1 MNAPVPNP
9 SLAGSTELGM
19 KILRATT
26 EEIVVS
32 VPRRP
37 DGGWP
42 ALVLR
47 LDGHDYA
54 TINPTALVTGDA
66 AVAELT
72 IPLPQLPDGRP
83 GSIVVSD
90 AATGAI
96 APGSHLRPV
105 ARAKNLRALVI
116 YPAGEVYDHDK
127 VRWYRAPMEKLLAD
141 YFNIGDMIVYDSTL
155 KLLDYAH
162 LEPMKIISPTEADI
176 ERYASEFDYIF
187 VRGSNFI
194 HEHMEWY
201 RAVEVLER
209 VKLPV
214 YAIGVGAQASQNRT
228 ITLPESSK
236 RLWQIVAERCA
247 AIGVRGAFSAETL
260 RHNGIG
266 NVEVVG
272 CPSIFRTRRRDLAIK
287 VPDQREIRRVAFSL
301 RREADKS
308 YTADPAAYLRNQKAA
323 LLKVDSQSEMVMSSH
338 GEQEEKAF
346 FLRDDAAKE
355 KAVAEFVRTGWWNG
369 ADDAA
374 MRRIYEKQLFS
385 FFDVERYD
393 AFSCSIDLAVGY
405 RVHGVLPAVA
415 HGVPGVLVA
424 YDTRSQELA
433 ETLKIPVVPEAAL
446 AEGGW
451 RAVYQEAQ
459 IATLAR
465 SYAQS
470 YDRMRDFLDRNGVPN
485 RM

>member
-1 MNAPVPNP
+1 MNAPVLNLTAA
-9 SLAGSTELGM
+9 SSTGHAM

-26 EEIVVS
+26 DEIVVS
-32 VPRRP
+32 VARKPE
-37 DGGWP
+37 GGWP
-42 ALVLR
+42 ALTLK

-54 TINPTALVTGDA
+54 TINPSALAPGDA

-72 IPLPQLPDGRP
+72 IPLPRLPDGRP
-83 GSIVVSD
+83 HSVAVAD
-90 AATGAI
+90 AATGAL
-96 APGSHLRPV
+96 APGSFLRPV
-105 ARAKNLRALVI
+105 ATAKNLRALVI

-127 VRWYRAPMEKLLAD
+127 VRWYRAPMEKLLSD

-155 KLLDYAH
+155 KLLKYAH
-162 LEPMKIISPTEADI
+162 LEPMKIMSPTDADI
-176 ERYASEFDYIF
+176 ERYASEFDYVF

-194 HEHMEWY
+194 HEKMEWY
-201 RAVEVLER
+201 RAVEVLEK

-214 YAIGVGAQASQNRT
+214 YAIGVGAQASQNRA
-228 ITLPESSK
+228 INLPDASK
-236 RLWQIVAERCA
+236 RFWQLVADRCA
-247 AIGVRGAFSAETL
+247 AIGVRGTFSAETL
-260 RHNGIG
+260 RHNGVR

-272 CPSIFRTRRRDLAIK
+272 CPSIFRTRKRDLAIRI
-287 VPDQREIRRVAFSL
+287 PDQREIRKVAFSL
-301 RREADKS
+301 RRESDKS
-308 YTADPAAYLRNQKAA
+308 YTADPEAYLRNQKAA
-323 LLKVDSQSEMVMSSH
+323 LLKVDGQSEMVMSSH

-346 FLRDDAAKE
+346 FLRDTAAKE
-355 KAVAEFVRTGWWNG
+355 KAVHEFVKTGWWSG
-369 ADDAA
+369 PDDAA
-374 MRRIYEKQLFS
+374 MRKIYENQLFS

-393 AFSCSIDLAVGY
+393 EFARSIDLAVGY

-415 HGVPGVLVA
+415 QGVPGVLVA

-459 IATLAR
+459 LNALAR

-470 YDRMRDFLDRNGVPN
+470 YDRMRKFLEKNGVPH

>member
-1 MNAPVPNP
+1 
-9 SLAGSTELGM
+9 M

-26 EEIVVS
+26 NEVAIS
-32 VPRRP
+32 VARKPE
-37 DGGWP
+37 GGWP
-42 ALVLR
+42 ALSLR

-54 TINPTALVTGDA
+54 TIHPAALAAGDA
-66 AVAELT
+66 TQAEFT
-72 IPLPQLPDGRP
+72 IPLPRLPGGRP
-83 GSIVVSD
+83 HSVAVAD
-90 AATGAI
+90 AATGAL
-96 APGSHLRPV
+96 APGSNLRPI
-105 ARAKNLRALVI
+105 ATETKLRALVI
-116 YPAGEVYDHDK
+116 YPAGEVYEHDK

-155 KLLDYAH
+155 KLLRYAH
-162 LEPMKIISPTEADI
+162 LEPMKIMSPTEADI
-176 ERYASEFDYIF
+176 ERYASEFDYVF

-194 HEHMEWY
+194 HEKMEWF
-201 RAVEVLER
+201 RAVEVLEK

-214 YAIGVGAQASQNRT
+214 YAIGVGAQASQNRK
-228 ITLPESSK
+228 IELSEGSK
-236 RLWQIVAERCA
+236 RFWSIVAERSA

-260 RHNGIG
+260 RQNGIR

-272 CPSIFRTRRRDLAIK
+272 CPSIFRTRNRDLQIR
-287 VPDQREIRRVAFSL
+287 VPDQREIRKVAFSL
-301 RREADKS
+301 RREADHS
-308 YTADPAAYLRNQKAA
+308 YTADPETYLRNQKAA
-323 LLKVDSQSEMVMSSH
+323 LLKVDGQSEMVMSSH

-346 FLRDDAAKE
+346 FLRDEAAKQ
-355 KAVAEFVRTGWWNG
+355 KAVAEFVRTKWWDG
-369 ADDAA
+369 PDDQA

-393 AFSCSIDLAVGY
+393 QFAQSIDLAVGY

-451 RAVYQEAQ
+451 RAVYQEA
-459 IATLAR
+459 ALNGLSK
-465 SYAQS
+465 SYAHS
-470 YDRMRDFLDRNGVPN
+470 YDRMRDFLEKNGVPH

>member
-1 MNAPVPNP
+1 
-9 SLAGSTELGM
+9 M

-26 EEIVVS
+26 NEIVVS
-32 VPRRP
+32 VARRP
-37 DGGWP
+37 DGSWP
-42 ALVLR
+42 ALRLR
-47 LDGHDYA
+47 LDGQDYA
-54 TINPTALVTGDA
+54 TIHPGAVIAGDA
-66 AVAELT
+66 AGAELT
-72 IPLPQLPDGRP
+72 IPLPRLGDGRLRE
-83 GSIVVSD
+83 IAVLD
-90 AATGAI
+90 ADSGQV
-96 APGSHLRPV
+96 APGSGLAPI
-105 ARAKNLRALVI
+105 ATEKKLRALVI

-127 VRWYRAPMEKLLAD
+127 VRWYRMPMEKLLSE

-155 KLLDYAH
+155 KLLRYAH
-162 LEPMKIISPTEADI
+162 LEPMKIMSPTEADI

-194 HEHMEWY
+194 HEQMEWF

-214 YAIGVGAQASQNRT
+214 YAIGVGAQASQNRQ
-228 ITLPESSK
+228 INLPEASK
-236 RLWQIVAERCA
+236 RFWQIVSDRCA

-260 RHNGIG
+260 RQNGIG

-272 CPSIFRTRRRDLAIK
+272 CPSIFRTRKRDLAIRI
-287 VPDQREIRRVAFSL
+287 PDQRDIRKVAFSL

-308 YTADPAAYLRNQKAA
+308 YTADPEAYLRNQKAA

-346 FLRDDAAKE
+346 FLRDDAAKQ
-355 KAVAEFVRTGWWNG
+355 KAVAEFVRTGWWSG
-369 ADDAA
+369 ADDAR
-374 MRRIYEKQLFS
+374 MRDIYENRLFS
-385 FFDVERYD
+385 FFDVEHYD
-393 AFSCSIDLAVGY
+393 RFAQGLDLAVGY

-415 HGVPGVLVA
+415 QGVPGVLVA

-459 IATLAR
+459 LNALAK
-465 SYAQS
+465 SYAAS
-470 YDRMRDFLDRNGVPN
+470 YDRMRDFLDRNGIPH

>member
-1 MNAPVPNP
+1 
-9 SLAGSTELGM
+9 M

-26 EEIVVS
+26 NEVVIS
-32 VPRRP
+32 VARKPE
-37 DGGWP
+37 GGWP
-42 ALVLR
+42 ALTLK
-47 LDGHDYA
+47 LGSNDYA
-54 TINPTALVTGDA
+54 TIHPAALVPPDA
-66 AVAELT
+66 SQAELS
-72 IPLPQLPDGRP
+72 IPLPSLPGGRLH
-83 GSIVVSD
+83 SVAVAD
-90 AATGAI
+90 AATGAL
-96 APGSHLRPV
+96 APGSNLRPI
-105 ARAKNLRALVI
+105 ATETKLRALVI
-116 YPAGEVYDHDK
+116 YPAGEVYEHDK

-155 KLLDYAH
+155 KLLRYAH
-162 LEPMKIISPTEADI
+162 LEPMKIMSPTEADI
-176 ERYASEFDYIF
+176 ERYASEFDYVF

-194 HEHMEWY
+194 HEKMEWF
-201 RAVEVLER
+201 RAVEVLEK

-214 YAIGVGAQASQNRT
+214 YAIGVGAQASQNRK
-228 ITLPESSK
+228 IELSEGSK
-236 RLWQIVAERCA
+236 RFWSIVAERSA

-260 RHNGIG
+260 RQNGIK

-272 CPSIFRTRRRDLAIK
+272 CPSIFRTRNRDLQIR
-287 VPDQREIRRVAFSL
+287 VPDQREIRKVAFSL
-301 RREADKS
+301 RREADHS
-308 YTADPAAYLRNQKAA
+308 YTADPETYLRNQKAA
-323 LLKVDSQSEMVMSSH
+323 LLKVDGQSEMVMSSH

-346 FLRDDAAKE
+346 FLRDEAAKQ
-355 KAVAEFVRTGWWNG
+355 KAVTEFVRTKWWDG
-369 ADDAA
+369 PDDEA

-393 AFSCSIDLAVGY
+393 QFAQSIDLAVGY

-451 RAVYQEAQ
+451 RAVYQEA
-459 IATLAR
+459 ALNGLSK
-465 SYAQS
+465 SYAHS
-470 YDRMRDFLDRNGVPN
+470 YDRMRDFLDKNGVPH

>member
-1 MNAPVPNP
+1 MNAPVLNP
-9 SLAGSTELGM
+9 SIAGSTELSM

-32 VPRRP
+32 VPRRT

-42 ALVLR
+42 GLVLK
-47 LDGHDYA
+47 LDGQDYA
-54 TINPTALVTGDA
+54 TINPAALAPGDA

-72 IPLPQLPDGRP
+72 IPLPKLPGGAPR
-83 GSIVVSD
+83 SVAVMD
-90 AATGAI
+90 AATGAV
-96 APGSHLRPV
+96 APGSFLRPL
-105 ARAKNLRALVI
+105 ATTKTLRALVV
-116 YPAGEVYDHDK
+116 YPAGEVYEHDK

-155 KLLDYAH
+155 KLLQYAH

-194 HEHMEWY
+194 HEKMEWY

-214 YAIGVGAQASQNRT
+214 YAIGVGAQASQNRA
-228 ITLPESSK
+228 IELPESSK
-236 RLWQIVAERCA
+236 RFWQIVADRSA

-260 RHNGIG
+260 RHNGIR

-272 CPSIFRTRRRDLAIK
+272 CPSIFRTRNRDLKIK
-287 VPDQREIRRVAFSL
+287 IPDQREIRKVAFSL

-308 YTADPAAYLRNQKAA
+308 YTADPEAYLRNQKAA
-323 LLKVDSQSEMVMSSH
+323 LLKVDAQSEMVMSSH

-346 FLRDDAAKE
+346 FLRDGAAKE
-355 KAVAEFVRTGWWNG
+355 KAVAEFVKTGWWNG
-369 ADDAA
+369 PDDAA

-393 AFSCSIDLAVGY
+393 EFAGSIDLAVGY

-415 HGVPGVLVA
+415 HGIPGVLVA

-451 RAVYQEAQ
+451 RAVYQESQ

-470 YDRMRDFLDRNGVPN
+470 YDRMRDFLDRNGVPH

>member
-1 MNAPVPNP
+1 MNAPVRELATAA
-9 SLAGSTELGM
+9 SLEPAM

-26 EEIVVS
+26 SEVVVS
-32 VPRRP
+32 VTRP
-37 DGGWP
+37 NGAGWP
-42 ALVLR
+42 ALRLL
-47 LDGHDYA
+47 LDGQDYA
-54 TINPTALVTGDA
+54 TIHPGALVPGDA
-66 AVAELT
+66 MVAELR
-72 IPLPQLPDGRP
+72 IPLPSLPEGRLR
-83 GSIVVSD
+83 SIAVAD
-90 AATGAI
+90 AATGLL
-96 APGSHLRPV
+96 APGSNLRPV
-105 ARAKNLRALVI
+105 AMTRPLRALVI

-127 VRWYRAPMEKLLAD
+127 VRWYRAPMEKLLSD

-155 KLLDYAH
+155 KLLRYAH
-162 LEPMKIISPTEADI
+162 LEPMKIMNPTEADI
-176 ERYASEFDYIF
+176 ERYASEFDYVF

-194 HEHMEWY
+194 HEKMEWF

-214 YAIGVGAQASQNRT
+214 YAIGVGAQASQNRG
-228 ITLPESSK
+228 IDLPDGSK
-236 RLWQIVAERCA
+236 RFWQIVGDRCA

-260 RHNGIG
+260 RRNGIG

-287 VPDQREIRRVAFSL
+287 VPDQREIRKVAFSL
-301 RREADKS
+301 RREFDNT
-308 YTADPAAYLRNQKAA
+308 YTANPEAYLRNQRQA

-346 FLRDDAAKE
+346 FLRDDAAKA
-355 KAVAEFVRTGWWNG
+355 KAVAEFVHSGWWDG
-369 ADDAA
+369 PDDAR
-374 MRRIYEKQLFS
+374 MRDIYERRLFS

-393 AFSCSIDLAVGY
+393 DFAKSIDLAVGY

-446 AEGGW
+446 ADGGW
-451 RAVYQEAQ
+451 RAVYQETALN
-459 IATLAR
+459 ALSK

-470 YDRMRDFLDRNGVPN
+470 YDRMSGFLDRNGIPH

>member
-1 MNAPVPNP
+1 
-9 SLAGSTELGM
+9 M

-26 EEIVVS
+26 NEVAIS
-32 VPRRP
+32 VARKPE
-37 DGGWP
+37 GSWP
-42 ALVLR
+42 ALSLR

-54 TINPTALVTGDA
+54 TIHPAALVAGDA
-66 AVAELT
+66 TQAELT
-72 IPLPQLPDGRP
+72 IPLPRLPGGRP
-83 GSIVVSD
+83 HSVAVAD
-90 AATGAI
+90 AATGAL
-96 APGSHLRPV
+96 APGSNLRPI
-105 ARAKNLRALVI
+105 ATETKLRALVI
-116 YPAGEVYDHDK
+116 YPAGEVYEHDK

-155 KLLDYAH
+155 KLLRYAH
-162 LEPMKIISPTEADI
+162 LEPMKIMSPTEADI
-176 ERYASEFDYIF
+176 ERYASEFDYVF

-194 HEHMEWY
+194 HEKMEWF
-201 RAVEVLER
+201 RAVEVLEK

-214 YAIGVGAQASQNRT
+214 YAIGVGAQASQNRK
-228 ITLPESSK
+228 IELSEGSK
-236 RLWQIVAERCA
+236 RFWSIVAERSA

-260 RHNGIG
+260 RQNGIR

-272 CPSIFRTRRRDLAIK
+272 CPSIFRTRNRDLQIR
-287 VPDQREIRRVAFSL
+287 VPDQREIRKVAFSL
-301 RREADKS
+301 RREADHS
-308 YTADPAAYLRNQKAA
+308 YTADPETYLRNQKAA
-323 LLKVDSQSEMVMSSH
+323 LLKVDGQSEMVMSSH

-346 FLRDDAAKE
+346 FLRDEAAKQ
-355 KAVAEFVRTGWWNG
+355 KAVTEFVRTKWWDG
-369 ADDAA
+369 PDDQA

-393 AFSCSIDLAVGY
+393 QFAQSIDLAVGY

-451 RAVYQEAQ
+451 RAVYQEA
-459 IATLAR
+459 ALNGLSK

-470 YDRMRDFLDRNGVPN
+470 YDRMRDFLEKNGVPH

>member
-1 MNAPVPNP
+1 MNAPVLNLTAA
-9 SLAGSTELGM
+9 SSTGQAM

-26 EEIVVS
+26 NEIVVS
-32 VPRRP
+32 VARRP
-37 DGGWP
+37 EGGWP
-42 ALVLR
+42 DLR
-47 LDGHDYA
+47 LLLDGQDYA
-54 TINPTALVTGDA
+54 TIHPGSLVPGDA
-66 AVAELT
+66 TVAELT
-72 IPLPQLPDGRP
+72 IPLPRLPDGRP
-83 GSIVVSD
+83 HSVAVMD
-90 AATGAI
+90 AATGAL
-96 APGSHLRPV
+96 APGSYLRPV
-105 ARAKNLRALVI
+105 ATTKALRALVI

-127 VRWYRAPMEKLLAD
+127 VRWYRAPMEKLLSD

-155 KLLDYAH
+155 KLLRYAH
-162 LEPMKIISPTEADI
+162 LEPMKIMSPTEADI
-176 ERYASEFDYIF
+176 ERYASEFDYVF

-194 HEHMEWY
+194 HEKMEWF

-214 YAIGVGAQASQNRT
+214 YAIGVGAQASLNRA
-228 ITLPESSK
+228 IELSEGSK
-236 RLWQIVAERCA
+236 RFWSIVGDRCA

-260 RHNGIG
+260 RHNGVR

-272 CPSIFRTRRRDLAIK
+272 CPSIFRTRNRDLAIK
-287 VPDQREIRRVAFSL
+287 IPDQREIRKVAFSL
-301 RREADKS
+301 RREFDSS
-308 YTADPAAYLRNQKAA
+308 YTANPETYIRNQRQA
-323 LLKVDSQSEMVMSSH
+323 LLKVDSQSDMVMSSH

-346 FLRDDAAKE
+346 FLRDDAAKA
-355 KAVAEFVRTGWWNG
+355 KAVAEFVHSGWWDG
-369 ADDAA
+369 PDDAR
-374 MRRIYEKQLFS
+374 MREIYEKKLFS

-393 AFSCSIDLAVGY
+393 EFAAGLDLAVGY

-451 RAVYQEAQ
+451 RAVYQEA
-459 IATLAR
+459 ALNALSK

-470 YDRMRDFLDRNGVPN
+470 YDRMRNFLATNGVPH

>member
-1 MNAPVPNP
+1 MNAPVLNLTAA
-9 SLAGSTELGM
+9 SSTGHAM

-26 EEIVVS
+26 DEVVVS
-32 VPRRP
+32 VARKPE
-37 DGGWP
+37 GGWP
-42 ALVLR
+42 ALTLK

-54 TINPTALVTGDA
+54 TINPTALVTSDA

-72 IPLPQLPDGRP
+72 IPLPRLPDGRP
-83 GSIVVSD
+83 HSVAVAD

-96 APGSHLRPV
+96 APGSFLRPI
-105 ARAKNLRALVI
+105 ATAKNLRALVI

-127 VRWYRAPMEKLLAD
+127 VRWYRAPMEKLLSD

-155 KLLDYAH
+155 KLLRYAH
-162 LEPMKIISPTEADI
+162 LEPMKIMSPSDADI
-176 ERYASEFDYIF
+176 ERYASEFDYVF

-194 HEHMEWY
+194 HENMEWF
-201 RAVEVLER
+201 RAIEVLEK

-214 YAIGVGAQASQNRT
+214 YAIGVGAQASQNRA
-228 ITLPESSK
+228 INLPDASK
-236 RLWQIVAERCA
+236 RFWQLVADRCA
-247 AIGVRGAFSAETL
+247 AVGVRGAFSAETL
-260 RHNGIG
+260 RHNGVR

-272 CPSIFRTRRRDLAIK
+272 CPSIFRTRKRDL
-287 VPDQREIRRVAFSL
+287 
-301 RREADKS
+301 
-308 YTADPAAYLRNQKAA
+308 YTADPEAYLRNQKAA

-346 FLRDDAAKE
+346 FLRDEAAKE
-355 KAVAEFVRTGWWNG
+355 KAVHEFVKTGWWSG
-369 ADDAA
+369 PDDAP
-374 MRRIYEKQLFS
+374 MRKIYEKQLFS

-393 AFSCSIDLAVGY
+393 EFARSIDLAVGY

-415 HGVPGVLVA
+415 QGVPGVLVA

-433 ETLKIPVVPEAAL
+433 ETLKIPVVSEAAL

-459 IATLAR
+459 LSALAR

-470 YDRMRDFLDRNGVPN
+470 YDRMRNFLEKNGVPH